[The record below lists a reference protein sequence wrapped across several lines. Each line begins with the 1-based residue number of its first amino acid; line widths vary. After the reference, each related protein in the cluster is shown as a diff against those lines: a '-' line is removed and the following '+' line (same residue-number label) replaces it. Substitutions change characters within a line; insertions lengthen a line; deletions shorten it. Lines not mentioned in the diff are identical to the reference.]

1 MLELKPS
8 NKLYRGYFETIK
20 TLFCGSYINNYLINV
35 SLFQKYEIQNT
46 TTNNT
51 IFFFFLIGQQPTI
64 PFKSTFKGNNIIQ
77 GSSAKKSLG
86 KDIQFISNSSNL
98 LRP

>member
-8 NKLYRGYFETIK
+8 NKLYRGHFETIK

-35 SLFQKYEIQNT
+35 FLFQKYEIQNT
-46 TTNNT
+46 TNNT
-51 IFFFFLIGQQPTI
+51 IFFFIGQQPTI
-64 PFKSTFKGNNIIQ
+64 PYKSTFKGNNMIQ